1 MSSIGRKSPFITRRV
16 LGKAAV
22 DDKPISQHGKFTL
35 KMLLNS
41 WDHKT
46 TNSAHIELHISCR
59 VHKFKSLWC
68 CRLALV
74 AAAYTFNRL
83 LCEVWVDYLPF
94 NIREHKFSTFHRRK
108 EKFVVFVCLFY
119 PKRIQ
124 ARAFEYRIASSGW
137 RKRSGRAFVC
147 DARCF
152 NIQFSLKF
160 RYSIQF
166 SKTIFAG
173 KKIES

>member
-1 MSSIGRKSPFITRRV
+1 MSSIAPRKPFYHSGV
-16 LGKAAV
+16 LRKAIV
-22 DDKPISQHGKFTL
+22 VDKPISQHGEFTL

-59 VHKFKSLWC
+59 VHKFKSLRC
-68 CRLALV
+68 CHLALV
-74 AAAYTFNRL
+74 AVAYNFNRL

-108 EKFVVFVCLFY
+108 EKVCCACLFVL
-119 PKRIQ
+119 PKKNL
-124 ARAFEYRIASSGW
+124 ARAFEYRIASSGR

-160 RYSIQF
+160 RYSIRF
-166 SKTIFAG
+166 PKTIFAG